1 MPESIYGIEDLKK
14 KKKELATF
22 SFPTTGKTLKDFS
35 FTDVSGILPNIKVF
49 LN

>member
-14 KKKELATF
+14 KNELAIF
-22 SFPTTGKTLKDFS
+22 SFPTAGKTLQDFS
-35 FTDVSGILPNIKVF
+35 FTDVSGILPNVKVF